1 MHVLVLQCFL
11 SCSVVLLI
19 LLFLWSSTDIAP
31 PKTAAAAVAENHQFD
46 AMIKEKDTINL
57 KPSRPETDGWPQI
70 PISLVN
76 QFGKSVSSEDTT
88 TKR

>member
-1 MHVLVLQCFL
+1 
-11 SCSVVLLI
+11 
-19 LLFLWSSTDIAP
+19 LWSSTAVAP

-46 AMIKEKDTINL
+46 AMIKEKDMTNL

-76 QFGKSVSSEDTT
+76 QYGKSVSSEDNP